1 MKMKKLFTIAVAA
14 ILFAVSANAQTY
26 FNLGYGL
33 GSDRTTFGSMDPDV
47 TNSNTLFA
55 GVSHNFGIAGNF
67 GIEPGVNYVF
77 NFSKTGDD
85 LGIKNRYHGVQVPVL
100 FNYAVL
106 SSSDLALKVFAGPAA
121 NLGLSDKSTT
131 FVGSKKG
138 LVIDNY
144 SDGSYNRLGVSAS
157 FGLAAELSNT
167 IRIKIGYDLG
177 LNDLNKADKVSY
189 KQNLLTFSLGY
200 IF

>member
-1 MKMKKLFTIAVAA
+1 MRKILTIAAVT

-33 GSDRTTFGSMDPDV
+33 GGDKTTFGSMEPDAS
-47 TNSNTLFA
+47 NSNSLFA

-77 NFSKTGDD
+77 NFSKTGDEMYV
-85 LGIKNRYHGVQVPVL
+85 KNQYHGIQIPVL
-100 FNYAVL
+100 FNYAIAPSNNFAFKL
-106 SSSDLALKVFAGPAA
+106 FAGPAA

-131 FVGSKKG
+131 YVGDTKG
-138 LVIDNY
+138 LIIDNY
-144 SDGSYNRLGVSAS
+144 ADNSYSRFGLSAS
-157 FGLAAELSNT
+157 LGLAAELHDNF
-167 IRIKIGYDLG
+167 RLKIGYDLG
-177 LNDLNKADKVSY
+177 LKDLNKSDKVSY
-189 KQNLLTFSLGY
+189 KQNLLSLSLGF